1 MFPADCRTAVTGF
14 VLAFLLQM
22 SPMHLSFNSF
32 LSLIC
37 IVGMIVA
44 SVVDKRVNM
53 ERIQGCS
60 GPSKES
66 VILGSC

>member
-1 MFPADCRTAVTGF
+1 MTGF
-14 VLAFLLQM
+14 VLAFFLQA
-22 SPMHLSFNSF
+22 SPMHLSFNSL

-37 IVGMIVA
+37 KVGMIVV
-44 SVVDKRVNM
+44 SVVDKRGNM

-66 VILGSC
+66 VSLGSC